1 MKKTLLFFITFS
13 IFLTAQS
20 QHSVARRWNEV
31 QLAAIRQDLARP
43 PVQARNLFHVSMAMY
58 DAWAA
63 YKPTTTSTY
72 ILGKTINNV
81 LYPFSGA
88 LPLVSNDTLVSQKMA
103 ISYAAYR
110 VLRHRYA
117 ISPNSVAALYRFD
130 TLMTNLGY
138 DINITSTNY
147 TTGTPADLGN
157 YIAEQIISMG
167 LADGANEV
175 FNYSNNYY
183 TTCNPLLYTAEMG
196 SSGMLNPNR
205 WQPLNIVTAID
216 QNGNPVSSNQTAICP
231 EWGNVVPF
239 SFDPNSA
246 VTHSRDGYD
255 YKLYVD
261 PGGPTFLDTTIGND
275 ANSMHYK
282 WANEMVA
289 VWSSMLDPNDN
300 TMIDISPKGKGNLTA
315 FPISFTDQY
324 SYYNYFQGGDNST
337 GYALNPITNLPYTP
351 QMVKRGDYTRVV
363 SQYWADGPQSE
374 TPPGHWYV
382 VLNKV
387 SDHPLF
393 IKKYKGIGA
402 TLSNLE
408 WDVKSYFVLGGAI
421 HDAAIAAWSLKGWYD
436 SPRPI
441 SAIRKMAEYGQSS
454 DVNLPHYHVA
464 GLPLIPG
471 YIELVGAG
479 DSLVNVNA
487 TNLNKIKIK
496 AWRGHGF
503 INNPTTDLAGV
514 GWILAEN
521 WMPYQTKN
529 FVTPP
534 FAGYVSGHSTY
545 SRAGAEVMNSIT
557 GSTFFPGGLYETII
571 PANSNF
577 LKFENGPSTDI
588 KLQWATYVDAS
599 NEASL
604 SRIWGGIHAPTDDA
618 HGRAI
623 GKQIALASVT
633 KADQYFSAI
642 TLPVNLI
649 SFTATEKDCKAQ
661 LQWITDREV
670 NAKHFEVWKSIDGI
684 TFTQKVATVAARNSF
699 ASTTT
704 YNVKDDSPYK
714 NSYYKLV
721 EVDVDGNKS
730 ILGYKHLKLSS
741 CIEQID
747 YSIVIAPNPVIDNIM
762 IQIASTTTITEK
774 ASIKIVDVLGHTVY
788 TNTVKLVTG
797 QNKFTIPFSNK
808 KAGNYIVQ
816 ITKENGKTQ
825 SLKLVKLN

>member
-1 MKKTLLFFITFS
+1 MKRYLLFFITIA
-13 IFLTAQS
+13 IFVTAQS
-20 QHSVARRWNEV
+20 QNSVARRWNEV

-43 PVQARNLFHVSMAMY
+43 PIQARNLFHVSMAMY

-63 YKPTTTSTY
+63 YKPATTSTY
-72 ILGKTINNV
+72 ILGKTINNIS
-81 LYPFSGA
+81 YPFSGA
-88 LPLVSNDTLVSQKMA
+88 LPLVGNDTLASQKMA
-103 ISYAAYR
+103 ISYAAYK
-110 VLRHRYA
+110 VLTHRYA

-138 DINITSTNY
+138 DINITTTNY
-147 TTGTPADLGN
+147 ATGSPADLGN
-157 YIAEQIISMG
+157 YIAEQIIAMG
-167 LADGANEV
+167 LADGANES

-183 TTCNPLLYTAEMG
+183 TPFNTYLYTANLG
-196 SSGMLNPNR
+196 SSSMLDPNR
-205 WQPLNIVTAID
+205 WQPLNIVTSID
-216 QNGNPVSSNQTAICP
+216 QNGNPVSSNQMAICP

-239 SFDPNSA
+239 SFNPSTA
-246 VTHSRDGYD
+246 VTHTRDGNQ

-261 PGGPTFLDTTIGND
+261 PGGPSLLDTSVGND
-275 ANSMHYK
+275 AYSMHYK

-300 TMIDISPKGKGNLTA
+300 TMIDISPNSRGNLSTY
-315 FPISFTDQY
+315 PISLNDQY
-324 SYYNYFQGGDNST
+324 SYYNYYQGGDNSM
-337 GYALNPITNLPYTP
+337 GYTINPVTNLPYAP
-351 QMVKRGDYTRVV
+351 QLVKRGDYTRVV

-393 IKKYKGIGA
+393 VKKYKGIGPV
-402 TLSNLE
+402 LSNLE
-408 WDVKSYFVLGGAI
+408 WDVKSYFVLGGTI

-454 DVNLPHYHVA
+454 DPNLPHYHVA

-471 YIELVGAG
+471 YIELIGAG
-479 DSLVNVNA
+479 DSLVTVNA

-496 AWRGHGF
+496 AWRGYDF
-503 INNPTTDLAGV
+503 INSPTTDVAGV

-521 WMPYQTKN
+521 WMPYQTKT

-545 SRAGAEVMNSIT
+545 SRAGAEVMSSIT
-557 GSTFFPGGLYETII
+557 GSPFFPGGLYETVIL
-571 PANSNF
+571 ANSNF
-577 LKFENGPSTDI
+577 LKFEKGPSTNI
-588 KLQWATYVDAS
+588 TLQWATYLDAS

-623 GKQIALASVT
+623 GKQIALASVV
-633 KADQYFSAI
+633 KADQYFNAI

-649 SFTATEKDCKAQ
+649 SFTVAEKDCQAQ

-670 NAKHFEVWKSIDGI
+670 NAKHFEIWKSIDGVAYA
-684 TFTQKVATVAARNSF
+684 QKVAEVLAKNSF
-699 ASTTT
+699 ANTTT
-704 YNVKDDSPYK
+704 YTIKDAYPYK

-721 EVDVDGNKS
+721 EVDLDGSKTN
-730 ILGYKHLKLSS
+730 LGYRHLKLSN
-741 CIEQID
+741 CIEGVD
-747 YSIVIAPNPVIDNIM
+747 YSITLFPNPVIDNLT
-762 IQIASTTTITEK
+762 IQVTSTTTEK
-774 ASIKIVDVLGHTVY
+774 ATIKIVDVLGNTVY
-788 TNTVKLVTG
+788 NNKMKLVAG
-797 QNKFTIPFSNK
+797 QNKFGIPFSAQ
-808 KAGNYIVQ
+808 KAGNYVVQ
-816 ITKENGKTQ
+816 ITKENGKTHFM
-825 SLKLVKLN
+825 KFVKLN